1 MKLTRTPIELDIA
14 DRRLCAEH
22 LRPDGA
28 AAAPVLVFL
37 HEGLGSIAQWKDF
50 PAGLCEALGLPGFVY
65 ERQGFGNSAPL
76 DGPRTPRYLHAEA
89 LEVLPAVLAAAG
101 IRDYLLI
108 GHSDG
113 GSIALL
119 HAAGR
124 PRGLRAIV
132 TEAAHVRVEPV
143 TLAGIRDA
151 VHAWQSTDL
160 PAKLARYP
168 GDKTAATF
176 AGWSDVWLS
185 ESFREW
191 DIVAELPGI
200 RCPVLAL
207 QGADDEYGTP
217 KQLAWIAGAVSGP
230 VDTLLIPKC
239 AHIPHFQARQTVMNA
254 LTEFV
259 RRQLYSGS

>member
-1 MKLTRTPIELDIA
+1 MVLNPAPAPFALDIA
-14 DRRLCAEH
+14 GRTLHAEWLH
-22 LRPDGA
+22 PAGA
-28 AAAPVLVFL
+28 APGPVLVFL

-50 PAGLCEALGLPGFVY
+50 PAGLCVRLGLPGFVY
-65 ERQGFGNSAPL
+65 ERQGFGRSAPL

-89 LEVLPAVLAAAG
+89 VEVLPAVLAAAG
-101 IRDYLLI
+101 IADYVLI

-119 HAAGR
+119 HAAAFPSG
-124 PRGLRAIV
+124 PRALV
-132 TEAAHVRVEPV
+132 TEAAHVRVEDI
-143 TLAGIRDA
+143 TLAGIRNA
-151 VHAWQSTDL
+151 VHAWESTDL
-160 PAKLARYP
+160 PAKLARYH

-176 AGWSDVWLS
+176 AGWSDIWLS

-191 DIVAELPGI
+191 DIVAELPAI
-200 RCPVLAL
+200 RCPVMAL

-239 AHIPHFQARQTVMNA
+239 AHVPHFQARQTVMNA

-259 RRQLYSGS
+259 RRHA